1 MKKIYNTPYFKVVEV
16 KNDII
21 ATSGEVDATI
31 GGETD
36 NVGAPGR
43 HGMWDDDFGSDDLY

>member
-1 MKKIYNTPYFKVVEV
+1 MKKIYNAPYLKVVEV

-21 ATSGEVDATI
+21 ATSDPMGPTNEVGD
-31 GGETD
+31 GQL
-36 NVGAPGR
+36 APGR

>member
-1 MKKIYNTPYFKVVEV
+1 MKKIYNAPYLKVVEV

-21 ATSGEVDATI
+21 ATSNPGVNNE
-31 GGETD
+31 GTD
-36 NVGAPGR
+36 EPALIQGR